1 MTKSRLTNQNL
12 SMETKS
18 KYHSFM
24 ISTSLY
30 LATVPNPSN
39 GERIAFVL
47 SYLTTGHALMW
58 RDHFVEQDMKKV
70 MVFEDFN
77 NLLDLTFKDTNAE
90 AKAML
95 KLRQLKQKTK
105 TCDKYTAEFKAL
117 AAEAGIVGDPSLIQF
132 YQDGLNNPLLNQCW
146 RIIP

>member
-1 MTKSRLTNQNL
+1 
-12 SMETKS
+12 
-18 KYHSFM
+18 M

-30 LATVPNPSN
+30 LATVPNLSD

-58 RDHFVEQDMKKV
+58 RDHFIEQDMKKV
-70 MVFEDFN
+70 VTFDDFN

-90 AKAML
+90 AKAAL
-95 KLRQLKQKTK
+95 TLCQLKQKTK
-105 TCDKYTAEFKAL
+105 TYDKYTTEFKAL

-132 YQDGLNNPLLNQCW
+132 YQDGLNSPLLD
-146 RIIP
+146 